1 MGALEIYLKIFMQK
15 LWNILWPLFE
25 NKELSHKRSK
35 KIIID
40 QQSDQIEKLLST
52 QEGGGKEE
60 QKTYGITRV
69 PDGYSL
75 KHQGMNMCDGEPM
88 ESGGPY
94 SVLDEFDDKKPVKY
108 IGDDPFLLMLD
119 RAGRKCDATD
129 ECKYISFWMDGSY
142 SMYNSQNCTNPKESL
157 NTSVTLEN
165 LHQFSGRRAVLN
177 EDTGDVELE
186 DAAPAPE
193 PEPTPSLPIIDSRE
207 KCDNHINNTLKPY
220 DSSQTYPG
228 LSLSNKNNY
237 CTSMVVRPGIARACQ
252 ERACRFTSGTKK
264 GGIKEG
270 LPPGWQ
276 EVRSGTQYNPNFGIY
291 DNVYYWNTSTNE
303 TTWEKPRNISDGKD
317 FFEMKEFCPGACLT
331 LIGNELPKSQSRSGH
346 MNDAIGEILQIPDH
360 TSGNPWMPENN
371 IFNQLPEITEDDCL
385 ATHEVKAGSH
395 LVDET
400 YTHNGSVGIRSKR
413 EDIPAWKPTKSQV
426 FNMNHSRFRTN
437 ADRLNPNTDSKVE
450 EPCAEHPDIP
460 GYGRIRNKAYLGL
473 TDDKKACR
481 VQFNVTPESCSRDC
495 KMRFFKTEA
504 RRAGFENKYKTRI
517 TSLEEL
523 FKRSGGSLK
532 DPEMKRAHNDL
543 IETDLRKPWEIG
555 RKVGVRWGI
564 DERPG
569 LFPMKYENLEQ
580 FQTYLD
586 ADVSRKRILDISHSG
601 ELDAPYGYKIWAEYV
616 TIDAPKLGSGK
627 CPITESGWYRT
638 AKIPI
643 TYAETQNPGMD
654 VLREVWSYGSRMKLR
669 LVNEDQPDQVMIVN
683 SPESGYLREV
693 ASKTKTIDRWSPQYP
708 TGKRNWN
715 WDGPTTLDTPEIEAD
730 YSLEEALE
738 EVGRSI
744 LF

>member
-25 NKELSHKRSK
+25 NKELSDKRSK

-40 QQSDQIEKLLST
+40 QQSDEIEKLLST

-60 QKTYGITRV
+60 QKTHGITRV

-119 RAGRKCDATD
+119 RAGKKCDATD

-165 LHQFSGRRAVLN
+165 LHQYSNRRAVLN

-186 DAAPAPE
+186 EPAPS
-193 PEPTPSLPIIDSRE
+193 PPPPPPPPPLPTIDSRE
-207 KCDNHINNTLKPY
+207 KCDDYVNSLKPY
-220 DSSQTYPG
+220 DSNKTYPG

-237 CTSMVVRPGIARACQ
+237 CTSTVVRPGIARACQ
-252 ERACRFTSGTKK
+252 ERVCRFTSGTKK

-276 EVRSGTQYNPNFGIY
+276 EVRSGTQYNPNVGFY

-317 FFEMKEFCPGACLT
+317 FFEMKELCPGACLT

-346 MNDAIGEILQIPDH
+346 MNDAIGEILQIPGH

-385 ATHEVKAGSH
+385 AMNEVKAGSH
-395 LVDET
+395 KVQDGT
-400 YTHNGSVGIRSKR
+400 YSHNGFVHVREKR

-426 FNMNHSRFRTN
+426 FDMSHPRFRTN
-437 ADRLNPNTDSKVE
+437 DDPFNPNTGSKVE
-450 EPCAEHPDIP
+450 EHCAEHPDLP
-460 GYGRIRNKAYLGL
+460 GYGLIRNKAFIGL

-481 VQFNVTPESCSRDC
+481 VQFNARAGESCSRDC

-504 RRAGFENKYKTRI
+504 RHSGFENRYKTRI

-523 FKRSGGSLK
+523 FKRSGGSLE
-532 DPEMKRAHNDL
+532 DPEMKRAFND
-543 IETDLRKPWEIG
+543 ITETDLRKPWQIG

-569 LFPMKYENLEQ
+569 LFPMGKYENIQQ

-586 ADVSRKRILDISHSG
+586 ADVDMSTVGDISHSG

-654 VLREVWSYGSRMKLR
+654 GLREVWSYGSRMKLR
-669 LVNEDQPDQVMIVN
+669 LVNEDQPDQVMIVD
-683 SPESGYLREV
+683 SPEEGYLREV
-693 ASKTKTIDRWSPQYP
+693 ASKTTKIRNQYP

-715 WDGPTTLDTPEIEAD
+715 WDGPTTLDTPENEDD
-730 YSLEEALE
+730 YSLEE
-738 EVGRSI
+738 VGGSI

>member
-25 NKELSHKRSK
+25 NKKMSK
-35 KIIID
+35 KIVID
-40 QQSDQIEKLLST
+40 QQGDEIEKLLSP
-52 QEGGGKEE
+52 QAGVEQEE

-75 KHQGMNMCDGEPM
+75 KHQGMDMCDGEPM

-94 SVLDEFDDKKPVKY
+94 SVLDEFDDKQPVKY

-129 ECKYISFWMDGSY
+129 ECKFISFWMDGSY
-142 SMYNSQNCTNPKESL
+142 SMYNSQNCSNPKEAL

-165 LHQFSGRRAVLN
+165 LHQYSNRRAVVN
-177 EDTGDVELE
+177 EDTGDVELDE
-186 DAAPAPE
+186 PAPT
-193 PEPTPSLPIIDSRE
+193 PPPPPPPPPLPTIDSRE
-207 KCDNHINNTLKPY
+207 KCDYYINNTLKPY
-220 DSSQTYPG
+220 DSNETYPG

-237 CTSMVVRPGIARACQ
+237 CTSMVVRPGIARGCQ
-252 ERACRFTSGTKK
+252 ERACRFTSGTKA

-276 EVRSGTQYNPNFGIY
+276 EVSSGTQYDANYGIHE
-291 DNVYYWNTSTNE
+291 DVYYWNTNTNE
-303 TTWEKPRNISDGKD
+303 TTWQKPRNISDGKD

-346 MNDAIGEILQIPDH
+346 MNDAIGEILQIPGH

-385 ATHEVKAGSH
+385 AINEVKAGRQRV
-395 LVDET
+395 LNNRV
-400 YTHNGSVGIRSKR
+400 NVWNW
-413 EDIPAWKPTKSQV
+413 EDIHAWKPTKSRM
-426 FNMNHSRFRTN
+426 FNMKNARFYTE
-437 ADRLNPNTDSKVE
+437 AGAFNPNSEPE
-450 EPCAEHPDIP
+450 EPCAENPDLP
-460 GYGRIRNKAYLGL
+460 GYGVIRNKSFIGL

-481 VQFNVTPESCSRDC
+481 VQFNATASSCNRDC

-504 RRAGFENKYKTRI
+504 RKAGYENKYKTRI
-517 TSLEEL
+517 TSAEEL
-523 FKRSGGSLK
+523 FKKSGGNLN
-532 DPEMKRAHNDL
+532 DPEMRRAHADL

-569 LFPMKYENLEQ
+569 LFPMGKYENIQQ

-586 ADVSRKRILDISHSG
+586 ADVDRSTVGDISHSG
-601 ELDAPYGYKIWAEYV
+601 DLDAPYGYKIWAEFISV
-616 TIDAPKLGSGK
+616 DAPKLGSGK
-627 CPITESGWYRT
+627 CPIQETGWYRT
-638 AKIPI
+638 AKVPI
-643 TYAETQNPGMD
+643 TQD
-654 VLREVWSYGSRMKLR
+654 EVGYSKDYSNLKANYNYGEKMKLR
-669 LVNEDQPDQVMIVN
+669 LANEDQPDQVMIVN

-693 ASKTKTIDRWSPQYP
+693 ASKTTKIRGQYP

-715 WDGPTTLDTPEIEAD
+715 WNGPITHDTSDVDAD
-730 YSLEEALE
+730 YSLEEVL
-738 EVGRSI
+738 G
-744 LF
+744 